1 MRVAD
6 AWPGDAAP
14 DGPAINGS
22 APNDPATNGPAPD
35 APSTDGSAVIF
46 RVSDPEHLL
55 VGARLSQDVRI
66 PGDRLGFHRSGDEWE
81 LLIARPPVH
90 RMEYL
95 LELAYPDG
103 GTATV
108 TDPANPH
115 QAPGAFGPKSVLE
128 FPNYTTPE
136 WLTAPGVPSRS
147 DSFDVPAPALNDG
160 ALNDGAPNDAAVPV
174 RIWAPE
180 DAPDDEPLPLLV
192 AHDGPEYDSLAS
204 LTHYLAAGI
213 EAGWLPRLR
222 AALLAPGNRPGHRDD
237 WYSANP
243 RYARVLAR
251 AVLPALDARLAVTKR
266 IGMGAS
272 LGALA
277 MLHAHCRHPAAFD
290 ALFLQ
295 SGSFFSPRFDA
306 HERRFGYYPRVVR
319 FVRGLGASLPD
330 RKIPVAATCGVIEE
344 NVDNNRLAIQTL
356 RTRGYPAELHEVPD
370 MHNYTAWRDGFQPYL
385 TQLIRQVSE

>member
-1 MRVAD
+1 MAD
-6 AWPGDAAP
+6 ARPGDATP
-14 DGPAINGS
+14 DS
-22 APNDPATNGPAPD
+22 PATNNGPATHGPATD
-35 APSTDGSAVIF
+35 APAVIF
-46 RVSDPEHLL
+46 RVSDPEHTLTG
-55 VGARLSQDVRI
+55 VRLSQDVRI
-66 PGDRLGFHRSGDEWE
+66 PGDRLGFHRAGDGWE

-128 FPNYTTPE
+128 FAEYKTPE

-147 DSFDVPAPALNDG
+147 DSFDVPAPALNS
-160 ALNDGAPNDAAVPV
+160 AVPV
-174 RIWAPE
+174 RLWSPE

-204 LTHYLAAGI
+204 LTHYLTAGI
-213 EAGWLPRLR
+213 GAGWLPRLR
-222 AALLAPGNRPGHRDD
+222 AALLGPGHRDG

-251 AVLPALDARLAVTKR
+251 AVLPALDDRITVTKR

-277 MLHAHCRHPAAFD
+277 MLHTHTRHPAAFD

-295 SGSFFSPRFDA
+295 SGSFFSPGFDA
-306 HERRFGYYPRVVR
+306 HERRFGYYPRIVR
-319 FVRGLGASLPD
+319 FVRSLGASLPD
-330 RKIPVAATCGVIEE
+330 RKIPVVATCGVIEE

-356 RTRGYPAELHEVPD
+356 RTHGYPAELHEVPD

>member
-1 MRVAD
+1 MPVAD
-6 AWPGDAAP
+6 AWAGDAGDAAP
-14 DGPAINGS
+14 G
-22 APNDPATNGPAPD
+22 GPAPSD
-35 APSTDGSAVIF
+35 PAVVF
-46 RVSDPEHLL
+46 RFTDPEHALTG
-55 VGARLSQDVRI
+55 VRLSQDVRI
-66 PGDRLGFHRSGDEWE
+66 PGDQVGFHRDGDGWE

-108 TDPANPH
+108 TDPANPR

-128 FPNYTTPE
+128 FADYETPA
-136 WLTAPGVPSRS
+136 WLTAPGVPGRS
-147 DSFDVPAPALNDG
+147 DSFDVPAPPLNDQ
-160 ALNDGAPNDAAVPV
+160 ATTDEATADAPPTDEATTSDAAVPV
-174 RIWAPE
+174 RLWSPQ

-192 AHDGPEYDSLAS
+192 AHDGPEYDELSC

-213 EAGWLPRLR
+213 QAGWLPRLR
-222 AALLAPGNRPGHRDD
+222 AALLGPGHRDD

-251 AVLPALDARLAVTKR
+251 AVLPALTHRVAVTRK

-277 MLHAHCRHPAAFD
+277 MLHAHCRYPGTFD
-290 ALFLQ
+290 GLFLQ
-295 SGSFFSPRFDA
+295 SGSFFTPRFDA
-306 HERRFGYYPRVVR
+306 HERRFGYYQRVVR
-319 FVRGLGASLPD
+319 FVRGLDASLPD
-330 RKIPVAATCGVIEE
+330 RKIPITATCGVIEE
-344 NVDNNRLAIQTL
+344 NVDNNRLAIATL
-356 RTRGYPAELHEVPD
+356 RERGYPAELHEVPD

-385 TQLIRQVSE
+385 TALIGQVSE